1 MSITTAVIVVAGFGT
16 RFAPATKEQPKE
28 MFPIMNKPIVHH
40 IVEQLSDAGIES
52 FILVMRPNENT
63 TQRYFARNL
72 VYEAHLK
79 KKGKQELLAEF
90 ERINNFGH
98 FANTTQDHQKGDGH
112 ALLKAIFDRSK
123 NESFLVVFPDF
134 LVKPEEKIFSRMLA
148 AYDEYYAPIV
158 AMDTAPIEE
167 LSNYGVLGFDDQ
179 TSNRVRRITQLVEKP
194 KRVEDAPSQ
203 CFSIGYT
210 IVTSDLIKYLR
221 RVESTVDD
229 GEIRIA
235 DALTKMLEDGK
246 EVYGVQL
253 KEKGYDCGQPEG
265 WLEANIDFA
274 LKGPDQD
281 RVREMLLKKCQ
292 QVNLLQEAQAAIE
305 HGSGSDQAETVFQ
318 TGWHSD

>member
-52 FILVMRPNENT
+52 FILVTRPNENT
-63 TQRYFARNL
+63 TQRYFARNT

-79 KKGKQELLAEF
+79 KKNKQELLTEF

-98 FANTTQDHQKGDGH
+98 FTSTTQDHQKGDGH
-112 ALLKAIFDRSK
+112 ALLEGIFNRSK
-123 NESFLVVFPDF
+123 TESFLVVFPDF

-148 AYDEYYAPIV
+148 AFDEHYAPIV
-158 AMDTAPIEE
+158 AMDTAPVEE
-167 LSNYGVLGFDDQ
+167 LRNYGVLGFGEEN
-179 TSNRVRRITQLVEKP
+179 SSRVKRITRLVEKP
-194 KRVEDAPSQ
+194 ARLEDAPSQ
-203 CFSIGYT
+203 SFSIGYT
-210 IVTSDLIKYLR
+210 IVTPDLVTYLR
-221 RVESTVDD
+221 SVESTVND

-235 DALTKMLEDGK
+235 DALTKMLEDEK
-246 EVYGVQL
+246 QVYGVQL
-253 KEKGYDCGQPEG
+253 KERGYDCGQPEG

-292 QVNLLQEAQAAIE
+292 QVNLLQEVRETIEQNPPQAQTSIE
-305 HGSGSDQAETVFQ
+305 SFRVAD
-318 TGWHSD
+318 

>member
-63 TQRYFARNL
+63 TQRYFNRNP

-79 KKGKQELLAEF
+79 KKNKQELLAEF

-98 FANTTQDHQKGDGH
+98 FMSATQDHQRGDGH
-112 ALLKAIFDRSK
+112 ALLEAVFKRSGT
-123 NESFLVVFPDF
+123 ESFLVVFPDF

-148 AYDEYYAPIV
+148 AFDEHYAPIV
-158 AMDTAPIEE
+158 AMDTAPESE
-167 LSNYGVLGFDDQ
+167 LSNYGVLGFDETYES
-179 TSNRVRRITQLVEKP
+179 TSGVRKISRLVEKP
-194 KRVEDAPSQ
+194 SRVEDAPSQ

-210 IVTSDLIKYLR
+210 IVTSDLIKRLR
-221 RVESTVDD
+221 RVESTVSD

-235 DALTKMLEDGK
+235 DALTKMLEEGK
-246 EVYGVQL
+246 DVYGIQL
-253 KEKGYDCGQPEG
+253 KERGYDCGQPEG

-274 LKGPDQD
+274 LKGPDRD

-292 QVNLLQEAQAAIE
+292 QVNLLQEARQTIKQDRE
-305 HGSGSDQAETVFQ
+305 NTVLRNAL
-318 TGWHSD
+318 GG